1 MEIFR
6 KRTYYMKRFVIGILA
21 HVDAGKT
28 TMSEAILYETGKL
41 KKMGRVDNRDAF
53 LDTFALERARGITI
67 FSKQAVFP
75 LGDTFVTLLDTPG
88 HVDFSAEMERTLQVL
103 DYAVLIVSGADGV
116 QGHTE
121 TLWRLLKRYR
131 IPVFLFVNKM
141 DQKGTD
147 QEAVLA
153 SLKERLDHGIVDFSG
168 VSGNCEILGTSDET
182 AEEIATC
189 DEALLEAYL
198 ADGSLKTADVRNAI
212 QDRKLFP
219 CFFGSALKLTGVR
232 EFLTSLG
239 EFASCPDYTKDFGA
253 KVFKISRDE
262 TGVRMTHLKITGGTL
277 KIRDSLSPDSEEKIN
292 QIRLY
297 SGSKFEMLKEAEPGM
312 VVAVTGISDTKPG
325 QVFGSASDSV
335 LPLLEPV
342 LTYRILLPFGTD
354 SHTMLKNMRMLEEE
368 DPQLHIVWN
377 EALGEIQAQVMGD
390 VQMEILKSQVQERF
404 GVEIEFGEGNI
415 VYKET
420 IAKTVEGVGHFEPL
434 RHYAEV
440 HLLMEP
446 GEPGS
451 GLVFEADCSED
462 MLDRNWQR
470 LILTHLE
477 EKRFRGI
484 LTGSEITDM
493 KITLIAGR
501 AHQKHTEGGDFRQAT
516 YRAVRQGLCEAG
528 CVLLEPYYAFR
539 LEVPSEN
546 LGRAMADL
554 DRMQG
559 EFSAPEQDGSIALLT
574 GTAPVSTM
582 RNYQRDVISYTK
594 GRGRLTLSLSG
605 YEPCHNAEEVIT
617 ASGYDFDSDLQ
628 DPAGSVFCSHGAGF
642 VVPWDEVKQYMH
654 VESPLAK
661 QLAKEQQERELRE
674 ADERLKAMAAD
685 VAAGKI
691 PSGAAGGYK
700 SGSDGSAGSGTGS
713 GTDSDDVI
721 GSGTK
726 ASSNGTADSS
736 SGSRGNGGSSLSFYD
751 DKELQAIFTR
761 TYGEPKRK
769 LVSDY
774 DSRTVIRAKNAS
786 PVKPVK
792 EKEEP
797 EDEYLLVDGYNI
809 IFAWE
814 ELSDLAAVSIDAARY
829 KLMDI
834 LSNYQGFRKICVIVV
849 FDAYKVPG
857 GVEKV
862 QKYHN
867 INVVYTKEA
876 ETADQYIEKV
886 AIRIGRRYRT
896 TVATSD
902 GVIQLIIRSQ
912 GCILW
917 SARDFREEI
926 ERVGKLISEEKG
938 KHTGN
943 AKNYLF
949 AHADEETQ
957 KYLEAVRLGKNPE
970 IP

>member
-1 MEIFR
+1 
-6 KRTYYMKRFVIGILA
+6 MKRFVIGILA

-75 LGDTFVTLLDTPG
+75 FGDTFVTLLDTPG

-121 TLWRLLKRYR
+121 TLWRLLKRYG

-147 QEAVLA
+147 QETVLA

-354 SHTMLKNMRMLEEE
+354 SYTMLRHMRMLEEE
-368 DPQLHIVWN
+368 DLQLHIVWN

-404 GVEIEFGEGNI
+404 GVEIGFGEGNI

-462 MLDRNWQR
+462 MLDKNWQR

-477 EKRFRGI
+477 EKRLRGI
-484 LTGSEITDM
+484 LTGSEITDI

-559 EFSAPEQDGSIALLT
+559 EFSAPEQDGSMALLT

-605 YEPCHNAEEVIT
+605 YEPCHNAEEVIA

-642 VVPWDEVKQYMH
+642 VVPWNEVKQYMH

-661 QLAKEQQERELRE
+661 QLAKEQQERELKE

-685 VAAGKI
+685 VAAG
-691 PSGAAGGYK
+691 
-700 SGSDGSAGSGTGS
+700 
-713 GTDSDDVI
+713 
-721 GSGTK
+721 
-726 ASSNGTADSS
+726 SS
-736 SGSRGNGGSSLSFYD
+736 SDSRGNGGSSLSFYD

-809 IFAWE
+809 IFAWD
-814 ELSDLAAVSIDAARY
+814 ELSELAAVNIDAARY

-867 INVVYTKEA
+867 IHVVYTKEA

-938 KHTGN
+938 KHTGS

-949 AHADEETQ
+949 LHADEETR
-957 KYLEAVRLGKNPE
+957 KYLEDVRLGKKSEMP
-970 IP
+970 